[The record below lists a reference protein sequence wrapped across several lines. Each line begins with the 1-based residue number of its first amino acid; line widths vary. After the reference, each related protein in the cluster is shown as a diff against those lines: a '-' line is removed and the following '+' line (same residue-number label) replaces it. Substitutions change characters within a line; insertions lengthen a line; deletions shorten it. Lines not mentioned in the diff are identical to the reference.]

1 MIWGKGLGFCPFL
14 GEVLESGASC
24 HVTAYSPLWSP
35 QHWSKLYFR
44 VSPRLQANKRVWGW
58 GIASSLY
65 GDWMGCLYAYYTYIH
80 VMISSI
86 KEAINL
92 KSLIEEYIKIFI
104 GWKQDM
110 A

>member
-1 MIWGKGLGFCPFL
+1 M
-14 GEVLESGASC
+14 
-24 HVTAYSPLWSP
+24 VT
-35 QHWSKLYFR
+35 
-44 VSPRLQANKRVWGW
+44 GW
-58 GIASSLY
+58 VVCTHI
-65 GDWMGCLYAYYTYIH
+65 THIHIH